1 MGLLEQE
8 IKEIRLLIKEFQA
21 GKIDAEHLHE
31 LIGAY
36 SQTEKRTRLML
47 QAFTLFAT
55 GGGVGLSRLI
65 RANLIGDG
73 TAIDDKFITDEEQE
87 NEKVSCTGND
97 QLISR
102 HECLDFSGSIKFPEC
117 EACETGIITKRI
129 LLPKC

>member
-36 SQTEKRTRLML
+36 SQTEKRTRQML
-47 QAFTLFAT
+47 QAFTLVAT
-55 GGGVGLSRLI
+55 GGKANLNRLI
-65 RANLIGDG
+65 QANLIGDG
-73 TAIDDKFITDEEQE
+73 TAIDDKFITEEEQE
-87 NEKVSCTGND
+87 NEKVKCPGND
-97 QLISR
+97 RLVSR
-102 HECLDFSGSIKFPEC
+102 HECLDFSGSTKFPEC
-117 EACETGIITKRI
+117 ETCETGIITKRI